1 MPEREV
7 ICDKLSRKKTN
18 YIISS
23 MLSDFV
29 LHTVSIYLDWSD
41 EFGVA
46 VGVVLLGL
54 VGGGVAAPAAAP
66 CEHHT
71 DGLLVP
77 QLHDVRPDDVAF

>member
-1 MPEREV
+1 MINYRE
-7 ICDKLSRKKTN
+7 KKP
-18 YIISS
+18 IISFHRCCRT
-23 MLSDFV
+23 LSYIQFQ
-29 LHTVSIYLDWSD
+29 IYLDWSD

-54 VGGGVAAPAAAP
+54 VGGGVAAPVAAP
-66 CEHHT
+66 CGHHT